1 MTGFAMVP
9 AMSNQTQSSVTL
21 NVSNLSARRG
31 GRTIFEGLSFELQN
45 GQSMA
50 VVGPNGSGKST
61 LLRVLA
67 GLLRSETGTVQ
78 INSYNTQDICF
89 SGHRDGLKGA
99 LTVHENLT
107 FWANLY
113 SAAENAVETA
123 ISLMALEAVLDMPAD
138 MLSAGWRRR
147 AGLARLALGTA
158 SIWMLD
164 EPYTALDTENV
175 TRIDNLLSA
184 HVESGGIALL
194 ATHQAPGFTP
204 TQRIDMANYRAKAPE
219 GPEMDW

>member
-1 MTGFAMVP
+1 MAGFAMVRG
-9 AMSNQTQSSVTL
+9 MSNQTQSSVTL
-21 NVSNLSARRG
+21 TVSNLSARRG

-78 INSYNTQDICF
+78 INSYNTQEICF

-164 EPYTALDTENV
+164 EPYTALDTENI

-184 HVESGGIALL
+184 HVENGGIALL
-194 ATHQAPGFTP
+194 ATHKAPGFTP
-204 TQRIDMANYRAKAPE
+204 TQRIDMTNYRAKAPE
-219 GPEMDW
+219 GPEIDW

>member
-1 MTGFAMVP
+1 MAGFAMVR
-9 AMSNQTQSSVTL
+9 AMFDQTQSPVTL
-21 NVSNLSARRG
+21 SVSDLSARRG
-31 GRTIFEGLSFELQN
+31 GRTIFEGLSFDLQN

-61 LLRVLA
+61 LLRILA
-67 GLLRSETGTVQ
+67 GLLQSETGTIQ
-78 INSYNTQDICF
+78 IDPDDRRAICF
-89 SGHRDGLKGA
+89 AGHRDGLKGA
-99 LTVHENLT
+99 LTVHENLR

-113 SAAENAVETA
+113 GAAENAVENA
-123 ISLMALEAVLDMPAD
+123 ISRMALEAVLDMPAD

-158 SIWMLD
+158 LIWILD

-175 TRIDNLLSA
+175 VRIDSLLSA
-184 HVESGGIALL
+184 HVENGGIVLL

-204 TQRIDMANYRAKAPE
+204 TQRVDMADYRAKVPE

>member
-1 MTGFAMVP
+1 MVRG
-9 AMSNQTQSSVTL
+9 MSNQTQSSVTL
-21 NVSNLSARRG
+21 TVSNLSARRG

-78 INSYNTQDICF
+78 INSYNTQEICF

-164 EPYTALDTENV
+164 EPYTALDTENI

-184 HVESGGIALL
+184 HVENGGIALL
-194 ATHQAPGFTP
+194 ATHKAPGFTP
-204 TQRIDMANYRAKAPE
+204 TQRIDMTNYRAKAPE
-219 GPEMDW
+219 GPEIDW